1 LALADRLDLRLRN
14 FTSHHSAR
22 RTKTRLD
29 HRKLSGRNITNN
41 FNTAREGH

>member
-1 LALADRLDLRLRN
+1 LSLADRLDIRLRN
-14 FTSHHSAR
+14 FTSHRSAR
-22 RTKTRLD
+22 RIKLRLD

>member
-1 LALADRLDLRLRN
+1 LSLADRLDIRLRN

-22 RTKTRLD
+22 RNKALLD
-29 HRKLSGRNITNN
+29 RRKRGRNITSN